1 MIVLNSSILVSYMN
15 IGERIKELRVQLKMT
30 QSNFVNAITLTYI
43 QVGRYETQKL
53 APSSEV
59 LQKLA
64 LALNTTSDYLLNGS
78 QYAIVSAQLTDR
90 ELLNQFRAVEQLDT
104 DDKKLVNTFI
114 DAFITKRQIQKLAL

>member
-1 MIVLNSSILVSYMN
+1 MN